1 MVDIGRSVGVLF
13 YDAFKR
19 MGHLDSELQGRK
31 TPLTGFTGDTTF
43 SLGTIQLP
51 TIARVVRQLTNFLVV
66 DKKAP
71 LNAILGRPWLH
82 AMKAVLSTYTQCIKF
97 SSDKGIA
104 VVYGSLHTSQNA
116 TWLGM
121 SKSRKS
127 SPWY

>member
-1 MVDIGRSVGVLF
+1 MGPDHQITFWESETTDLDKPHDNAFVLRIDVGNYKFSRIMVDIGRSVGVLF

-71 LNAILGRPWLH
+71 LNAILGRP
-82 AMKAVLSTYTQCIKF
+82 
-97 SSDKGIA
+97 
-104 VVYGSLHTSQNA
+104 
-116 TWLGM
+116 
-121 SKSRKS
+121 
-127 SPWY
+127 